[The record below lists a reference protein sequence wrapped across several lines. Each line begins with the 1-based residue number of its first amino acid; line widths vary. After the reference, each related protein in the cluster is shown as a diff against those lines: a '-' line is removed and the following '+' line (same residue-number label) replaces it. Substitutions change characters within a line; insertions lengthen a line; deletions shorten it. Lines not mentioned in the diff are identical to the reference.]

1 MFKVKNLPPPY
12 YNKEKSELQQKIEL
26 QKDKIKLI
34 TEEIYFEQHK
44 KDLHNLCHM
53 KHYLL
58 MNDKGRLGNQL
69 SEYACLYALTKLY
82 KSRPKIYRQI
92 VPTYQSCISFE

>member
-1 MFKVKNLPPPY
+1 MSQREYFEFHFFITLVLTLILIKCVIFLIYNQDSEMFKVKNLPPPY

-58 MNDKGRLGNQL
+58 MNDKNF
-69 SEYACLYALTKLY
+69 
-82 KSRPKIYRQI
+82 
-92 VPTYQSCISFE
+92 VV